1 MRSTV
6 STFSSLLSNHI
17 PPPIISNATNS
28 RYSLEKSVLC
38 KSTVQILGIDIHFE
52 SSFSIPPEKNSIKE
66 LEDGKRLI
74 NLSRQH
80 RSLESF
86 VLIFPI
92 LSVAISNLVPYE
104 SCFSRKFSDWKISV
118 SCIHCATYD
127 DPLAVYRLVIL
138 GVHKQTLLPVT
149 SPARILVG
157 TESCIPILDCISP
170 ELNIVKNALCSLD
183 SQQGKHLKISRE

>member
-1 MRSTV
+1 MCDVCYLTTSHKLIVRNTV
-6 STFSSLLSNHI
+6 ATFSSLLDNRI
-17 PPPIISNATNS
+17 PPPIISNAKYS
-28 RYSLEKSVLC
+28 RYSFERYVLR
-38 KSTVQILGIDIHFE
+38 KITVQILGIDIHFE

-104 SCFSRKFSDWKISV
+104 SYFSRQFSDWKISV
-118 SCIHCATYD
+118 SCIHCATYG
-127 DPLAVYRLVIL
+127 DPLAVYR
-138 GVHKQTLLPVT
+138 
-149 SPARILVG
+149 
-157 TESCIPILDCISP
+157 
-170 ELNIVKNALCSLD
+170 
-183 SQQGKHLKISRE
+183 